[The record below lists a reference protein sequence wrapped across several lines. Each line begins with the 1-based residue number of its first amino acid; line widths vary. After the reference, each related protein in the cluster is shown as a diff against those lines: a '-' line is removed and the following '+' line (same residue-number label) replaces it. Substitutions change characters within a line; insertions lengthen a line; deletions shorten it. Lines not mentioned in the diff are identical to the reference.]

1 MSNRKEDFSQVS
13 EVVSFF
19 TQEQAKR
26 PPEARKTTQAAKQ
39 ENKEEQHFSFALNNK
54 KEERKSQRVQLL
66 VKPSVVKKIK
76 EIAESNGVSMNDL
89 VNQLLEAFCNY
100 TQKGAEE
107 K

>member
-26 PPEARKTTQAAKQ
+26 PPEARKTAPAAKQ
-39 ENKEEQHFSFALNNK
+39 ENKEEQQFSFALNNK

-66 VKPSVVKKIK
+66 VKPSVVRQIK